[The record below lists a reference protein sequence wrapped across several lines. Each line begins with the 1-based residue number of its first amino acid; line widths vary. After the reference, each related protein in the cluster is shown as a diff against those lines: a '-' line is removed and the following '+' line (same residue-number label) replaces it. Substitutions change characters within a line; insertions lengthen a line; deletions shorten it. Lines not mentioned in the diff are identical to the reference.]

1 MAEQKTHINPTTKAQ
16 VPALHLYFDERDNR
30 TEETQDYSPK
40 GFTEETVLND
50 FPVRDKKL
58 VLLSEERAPRSVS
71 ISPSQTRLQEL
82 QRTRVMMLPIVSD
95 LVVEDILMDPS
106 PSVAQCTMTAGTSR
120 TAAKP
125 ISPKVRSYMSPNI
138 KISQT
143 ILYFRECN
151 RCAPGFCLRKE
162 KSPHHLDVGYG
173 EVMVPGYSTKDK
185 GGKASRMVPRSEL
198 SLQV

>member
-1 MAEQKTHINPTTKAQ
+1 MLFGGHLQISGYKYFPDGLLDFFEPVMAEQKTHINPTTKAQ

-95 LVVEDILMDPS
+95 LVVEDILMIHHHRWH
-106 PSVAQCTMTAGTSR
+106 SV
-120 TAAKP
+120 
-125 ISPKVRSYMSPNI
+125 
-138 KISQT
+138 
-143 ILYFRECN
+143 L
-151 RCAPGFCLRKE
+151 
-162 KSPHHLDVGYG
+162 
-173 EVMVPGYSTKDK
+173 
-185 GGKASRMVPRSEL
+185 
-198 SLQV
+198 